1 MAPRRIL
8 IDNATLGG
16 VERITG
22 RVRTA
27 SLDQVDNDIL
37 CLERLVT
44 AILFSD
50 ELIAVDDYKDRYR
63 AQRLKSFDC
72 VSFLKPDAA
81 VRKSVAE
88 DAAAFARGMMF
99 SFDGAE
105 PAADVAAFF
114 EALRIEPQ
122 LRWDIFVS
130 SEYLTL
136 ALLVRDTRH
145 ASYEH
150 QIDGAFTGEA
160 SDPERSA
167 DLPDHTPTI
176 SVVGHPAIEDVKEL
190 VRALASGNPN
200 YAGVHANSMLD
211 RLVFGYGWAAERSY
225 FYNALADREAA
236 DVCLA
241 PLRDAFCESCCRI
254 DHPGQVGSL
263 IEALKRTTRKSLEA
277 ILEPDGRA
285 RFAMRLPFFVSY
297 LISKTDNPDQCIELA
312 LSLRS
317 RPEFADCRTLL
328 DNLQHLSPA
337 DRTRE
342 INGILRHLE
351 QACAD
356 LMRKYEVST
365 DGGPQYSLSLGLSGI
380 SIGTSA
386 KLSQLF
392 RSYRNRPFA
401 RVFRNIA
408 QDMLNIERMGIL
420 HDRIRSSLKE
430 HPSPRWS
437 RISMAPRALR
447 QRENEHG
454 RPVDL

>member
-22 RVRTA
+22 RVQTA

-50 ELIAVDDYKDRYR
+50 ELLAIDDYKGRFR
-63 AQRLKSFDC
+63 TQRLKAFDY
-72 VSFLKPDAA
+72 VRFLKPDEE
-81 VRKSVAE
+81 VRTSVAE

-136 ALLVRDTRH
+136 SLLVRDTRH

-150 QIDGAFTGEA
+150 RIDGVFTGEA
-160 SDPERSA
+160 LDTERSA
-167 DLPDHTPTI
+167 ELPDNTPTV
-176 SVVGHPAIEDVKEL
+176 SVVGRPEIEDVKAL

-200 YAGVHANSMLD
+200 YAGTHANSMLD

-225 FYNALADREAA
+225 FYNALADRESA

-254 DHPGQVGSL
+254 DHPGQVDSL
-263 IEALKRTTRKSLEA
+263 IEALKRTTRTSLEA

-297 LISKTDNPDQCIELA
+297 LISKTDNPGQCIDLA

-317 RPEFADCRTLL
+317 RPEFTGCRTIL

-342 INGILRHLE
+342 INSILRYLE
-351 QACAD
+351 QSCAD
-356 LMRKYEVST
+356 LMRRYEVST
-365 DGGPQYSLSLGLSGI
+365 DGGPQYSLSLGVSGI
-380 SIGTSA
+380 GIGTSA

-392 RSYRNRPFA
+392 RSYRNRPFS

-408 QDMLNIERMGIL
+408 QDMLNVERMGTL
-420 HDRIRSSLKE
+420 HDRIRSSLRE
-430 HPSPRWS
+430 HPKLRWS
-437 RISMAPRALR
+437 RISMAPRVLR
-447 QRENEHG
+447 RRENEHG
-454 RPVDL
+454 RPVDF